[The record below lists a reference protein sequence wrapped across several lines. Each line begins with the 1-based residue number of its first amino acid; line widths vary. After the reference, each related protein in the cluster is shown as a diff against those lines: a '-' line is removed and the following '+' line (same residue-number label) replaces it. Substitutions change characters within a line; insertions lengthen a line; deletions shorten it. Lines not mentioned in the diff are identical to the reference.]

1 MRLLHV
7 ISSVDPAAGG
17 VIESVKQLGHAHM
30 ASGNIVE
37 IASLDD
43 PDAACV
49 KNCPLPVHALG
60 PSRSGYCYSKRFV
73 PWLREKRN
81 SYDAV
86 IVNGIW
92 QFHSFGTWQA
102 LRGSSTPYFL
112 FTHGMLDPWFKRRY
126 PLKHL
131 KKNLYWP
138 WAEYRVLRD
147 ARAVLFT
154 CEEERILAARSFWL
168 YRSNEVV
175 VGLGTSTPEGDPK
188 SELAEFFG
196 RFPELTGKRLLLFMG
211 RIHPK
216 KGCDLLIEA
225 FAKTLAPHPEWHV
238 VVAGPDQLGWQRK
251 LDDRARQLGVADRM
265 TWTGMISGAM
275 KWAAFRT
282 AEVFILPSHQ
292 ENFGIVVSEALS
304 AGVPALISNKVNIWR
319 EIEGHG
325 AGIVKEDTIEGTCDL
340 LQGYIGMSA
349 EKKLEMRQRAR
360 ECFEQRFEISKVA
373 QRLEALLV
381 SATGASQRCHAG
393 PATVSNK
400 RATASSVF

>member
-1 MRLLHV
+1 
-7 ISSVDPAAGG
+7 
-17 VIESVKQLGHAHM
+17 
-30 ASGNIVE
+30 
-37 IASLDD
+37 
-43 PDAACV
+43 
-49 KNCPLPVHALG
+49 
-60 PSRSGYCYSKRFV
+60 
-73 PWLREKRN
+73 
-81 SYDAV
+81 
-86 IVNGIW
+86 
-92 QFHSFGTWQA
+92 
-102 LRGSSTPYFL
+102 
-112 FTHGMLDPWFKRRY
+112 MLDPWFKRRY

-147 ARAVLFT
+147 ARGVLFT
-154 CEEERILAARSFWL
+154 CEEERLLAARSFWL

-175 VGLGTSTPEGDPK
+175 VGLGTSIPEGDPK
-188 SELAEFFG
+188 TELAEFFG

-225 FAKTLAPHPEWHV
+225 FAKILAPHPEWQV

-251 LDDRARQLGVADRM
+251 LDDRARQLGVADRL
-265 TWTGMISGAM
+265 TWTGMISGAI
-275 KWAAFRT
+275 KWAALRT

-373 QRLEALLV
+373 QRLETLL
-381 SATGASQRCHAG
+381 ARAIG
-393 PATVSNK
+393 SNS
-400 RATASSVF
+400 TLLCCNSFE

>member
-17 VIESVKQLGHAHM
+17 VIESVKQLGQAHM

-43 PDAACV
+43 PDSACV
-49 KNCPLPVHALG
+49 KNCPIPVHALG

-102 LRGSSTPYFL
+102 LRSSSTPYFL

-147 ARAVLFT
+147 ARGVLFT
-154 CEEERILAARSFWL
+154 SEEERMLAARSFWL

-225 FAKTLAPHPEWHV
+225 FAKILAPHPEWHV

-251 LDDRARQLGVADRM
+251 LEDRARQLGVADRM
-265 TWTGMISGAM
+265 TWTGMISGAI

-381 SATGASQRCHAG
+381 SATGANQRCHAG
-393 PATVSNK
+393 SATVSNK

>member
-1 MRLLHV
+1 
-7 ISSVDPAAGG
+7 
-17 VIESVKQLGHAHM
+17 M

-43 PDAACV
+43 PEAACV
-49 KNCPLPVHALG
+49 KNCPIPVHALG
-60 PSRSGYCYSKRFV
+60 PSRSGYCYSKHFV

-81 SYDAV
+81 LYDTV
-86 IVNGIW
+86 IVNCIW

-102 LRGSSTPYFL
+102 LRSSSTPYFL

-147 ARAVLFT
+147 ARGVLFT
-154 CEEERILAARSFWL
+154 CEEERLLAARSFWL

-175 VGLGTSTPEGDPK
+175 VGLGTSIPEGDPK
-188 SELAEFFG
+188 TELAEFFG

-225 FAKTLAPHPEWHV
+225 FAKILAPHPEWQV

-251 LDDRARQLGVADRM
+251 LDDRARQLGVADRL
-265 TWTGMISGAM
+265 TWTGMISGAI
-275 KWAAFRT
+275 KWAALRT

-373 QRLEALLV
+373 QRLETLL
-381 SATGASQRCHAG
+381 ARAIG
-393 PATVSNK
+393 SNS
-400 RATASSVF
+400 TLLCCNSFE